1 MAEQDPLALDVEAVL
16 ADSEDMDVAEAV
28 AAHMTVLHHWRVR
41 KRGALV
47 GGIRLFRGRVVAR
60 RHNKLRNFGRGLRG
74 ILIDY
79 FGVSGNPP
87 VYDEDDF
94 ERRFRVPRSV
104 FVRVYQAVKDQPG
117 FIQTID
123 ATGRPRAHPLQ
134 KLVAA
139 FRVLAYGESTDR
151 PDENCRISRSTVDN
165 TVRDLVYY
173 IVDIF
178 RPNYLRQPN
187 AEELT
192 ILLKRSAERGVPGCI
207 GSLDCSH
214 WEWRACPKGMQG
226 SFQNRKGRRSIVME
240 TVCDEDLYI
249 WHLFVGCPGST
260 NDINVMQQSPLY
272 HDITAGLWPP
282 RDRPFTANGVTR
294 TLLYYLTDKIYPNYA
309 FFVQA
314 YANPDTEKKRIFNRL
329 QEALRKDVERV
340 SAVLT
345 ARWHIALHP
354 ARYAT
359 VARITVVAKAVAI
372 LHNMVTEVRR
382 GGYLS
387 RRRARMRAA
396 GGGAGIGGAGSAA
409 AGVGAPGGGAD
420 GGLPPL
426 AHPPPAVQPLGQL
439 PVDSFLRAAQ
449 AWREVRNQTA
459 HVALRNDLAA
469 DIVKERAAL
478 LEHYL

>member
-1 MAEQDPLALDVEAVL
+1 MAEDLSLLDVEAL
-16 ADSEDMDVAEAV
+16 LQDAEDMEIAEAV
-28 AAHMTVLHHWRVR
+28 AAHLTVLHHWRTR
-41 KRGALV
+41 KRAARV
-47 GGIRLFRGRVVAR
+47 GGVRRYHGSVLAR
-60 RHNKLRNFGRGLRG
+60 RPNKQRNFARGLRS

-79 FGVSGNPP
+79 FGVAGNPP

-104 FVRVYQAVKDQPG
+104 FVRVYRAVKDQPG
-117 FIQTID
+117 FKQAID

-151 PDENCRISRSTVDN
+151 PDEYCRISRSTVDN
-165 TVRDLVYY
+165 SVRDLVSYV
-173 IVDIF
+173 VDLF
-178 RPNYLRQPN
+178 GPMYLRQPN

-192 ILLKRSAERGVPGCI
+192 VMLKRSAERGMPGCI

-240 TVCDEDLYI
+240 AVCDEDLYI
-249 WHLFVGCPGST
+249 WHLFVGCPGSM
-260 NDINVMQQSPLY
+260 NDINVLQQSPLY
-272 HDITAGLWPP
+272 QDVTAGLWPP
-282 RDRPFTANGVTR
+282 RDQPFTVNGVTR
-294 TLLYYLTDKIYPNYA
+294 TLLYYLVDKIYPHYA

-314 YANPDTEKKRIFNRL
+314 YANPDTDKKRIFNRL
-329 QEALRKDVERV
+329 QEALRKDAERLY
-340 SAVLT
+340 AVLT

-359 VARITVVAKAVAI
+359 VQRITLVVKAVAI

-387 RRRARMRAA
+387 RQRAREEAGGA
-396 GGGAGIGGAGSAA
+396 GGLGGGAGVPAP
-409 AGVGAPGGGAD
+409 GVGAPGGGD
-420 GGLPPL
+420 LGGLPPL

-449 AWREVRNQTA
+449 AWKEVRNQTA
-459 HVALRNDLAA
+459 HVALRNDLAE
-469 DIVKERAAL
+469 DIYKNRAAL